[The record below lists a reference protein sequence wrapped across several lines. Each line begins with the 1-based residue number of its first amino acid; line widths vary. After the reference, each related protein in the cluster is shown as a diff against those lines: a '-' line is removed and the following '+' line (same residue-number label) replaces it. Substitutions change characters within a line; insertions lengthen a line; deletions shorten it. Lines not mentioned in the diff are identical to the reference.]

1 MPSANQ
7 LSEFI
12 KLCQQELCGILLR
25 GMSIAQ
31 SRTSIMKFK
40 IQKALSTLGIVVPL
54 IVFGSGCQKNDNN
67 NTGSTTTSA
76 DTSTSSNSATTN
88 ADNTANNSRDT
99 NSGVLTAA
107 DQSNSGPDVKITQQI
122 RQQVVADTNHY
133 SVDAK
138 NVKIITTNGKVTL
151 RGPVD
156 TDAEK
161 TGIAAIAS
169 NVAGQGNVDDQ
180 LEVKTTSTP
189 AMKL

>member
-1 MPSANQ
+1 
-7 LSEFI
+7 
-12 KLCQQELCGILLR
+12 
-25 GMSIAQ
+25 MSFAESNI
-31 SRTSIMKFK
+31 SIMKFK
-40 IQKALSTLGIVVPL
+40 IQKAISTLGIVVPL
-54 IVFGSGCQKNDNN
+54 VLFGSGCQKND

-76 DTSTSSNSATTN
+76 DTSTNSTSATTN

-99 NSGVLTAA
+99 NSGALTAA

-138 NVKIITTNGKVTL
+138 NIKIITTNGKVTL

-156 TDAEK
+156 TDTEK

-180 LEVKTTSTP
+180 LEVKTNSTQQ
-189 AMKL
+189 